1 MHLIQPNKKL
11 FALIYGMSGTG
22 KTHLAATYCQAHPDK
37 QVLLIDVDQGSAT
50 LQASDLK
57 NINNLTVISFD
68 AFKDLNQVYELCK
81 DNSIEKWV
89 KAIPELKDTLKK
101 PFECVIWDT
110 WSELQ
115 WVMASELRAKNGL
128 TGRGL
133 DYRNNIQLQ
142 HWGQMTD
149 LNKLAAASFKELP
162 MDVIMTMQAQVKEDP
177 ITNAVLKGPAIH
189 GKLLTEFPAMFTT
202 VIYTYCN
209 PKGEFCATTLPKLGW
224 PAKVRGT
231 VGEDIVN
238 PTFKTLFN

>member
-89 KAIPELKDTLKK
+89 KAIPELKDMLKK

-133 DYRNNIQLQ
+133 DYRNNI
-142 HWGQMTD
+142 
-149 LNKLAAASFKELP
+149 
-162 MDVIMTMQAQVKEDP
+162 
-177 ITNAVLKGPAIH
+177 
-189 GKLLTEFPAMFTT
+189 
-202 VIYTYCN
+202 
-209 PKGEFCATTLPKLGW
+209 
-224 PAKVRGT
+224 
-231 VGEDIVN
+231 
-238 PTFKTLFN
+238 